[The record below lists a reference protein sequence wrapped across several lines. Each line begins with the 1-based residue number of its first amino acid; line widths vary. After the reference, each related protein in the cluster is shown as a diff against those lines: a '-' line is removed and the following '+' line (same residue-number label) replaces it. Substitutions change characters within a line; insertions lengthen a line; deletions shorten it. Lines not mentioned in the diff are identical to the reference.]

1 MLQFATSRLR
11 DQEYHS
17 RRDAQ
22 EIKPV
27 SKVSSLP
34 QAALRISAQSS
45 SAVEGIRAPFAKGAS
60 KRRQLAR
67 PPSSDTGSGASPRPG
82 DSPLEHLRHLL
93 VVTAHRGVDA
103 CDVCAPASTDERARS
118 PMAAVPLEMP

>member
-34 QAALRISAQSS
+34 QSRTADIRSELLSCGRNSG
-45 SAVEGIRAPFAKGAS
+45 AVRKGGYRKGANWQGRPHPTLEAA
-60 KRRQLAR
+60 RRR
-67 PPSSDTGSGASPRPG
+67 D
-82 DSPLEHLRHLL
+82 
-93 VVTAHRGVDA
+93 
-103 CDVCAPASTDERARS
+103 RAIVRS
-118 PMAAVPLEMP
+118 NISVICL